1 MVNFNFNLK
10 KKSSSTET
18 PVNLIIRFNKQ
29 KLTYSTHEK
38 INPKFWQDDRNKRRY
53 QRAVETKSFPEFPEF
68 NLRLDKLESQAKTL
82 FRQFLNDNDNK
93 YPTVIELKELLDV
106 KLRRTEVNKPEIKE
120 NKKITFFGFFQKFID
135 ESNNKVNEKTGRKFS
150 RFTLGGYKNTLKI
163 LKDFSAKYDVPTDFD
178 VIDMDWYH
186 SFVSYLTKDL
196 NLATNTIGNQI
207 KIVKVILND
216 ATERGLNNNQVFR
229 SRKFRKVTE
238 MRDEIY
244 ITEEELGALEN
255 IDLSH
260 DNKLDRVRDAFLILC
275 YSGLRYSDLANL
287 TKDNIQDDYIK
298 FRSVKTG
305 QMVVVPIHRAVKV
318 IIEKYKDTSNT
329 SLPPL
334 YSNVKFNLH
343 LKELGKLIP
352 AFDVDV
358 IVRYTKGGAFL
369 EETKKKYEL
378 IKTHSGRRTFAT
390 LSYKQGIPSRV
401 IMSATGHRTEASFI
415 KYIKTS
421 PIEDATLL
429 QGYWAKEGNV

>member
-38 INPKFWQDDRNKRRY
+38 INPKFWQGDRNKRRF
-53 QRAVETKSFPEFPEF
+53 QRAIETKSFPEFPEF

-106 KLRRTEVNKPEIKE
+106 KLRRTEINKPEIKE
-120 NKKITFFGFFQKFID
+120 NKKATFFEFFQKFID
-135 ESNNKVNEKTGRKFS
+135 ESNNKVNEKTGKKFS

-163 LKDFSAKYDVPTDFD
+163 LRDFSTKYDVLTDFD

-244 ITEEELGALEN
+244 ITEEELTAIEN
-255 IDLSH
+255 LDLSH
-260 DNKLDRVRDAFLILC
+260 CRRLDCVRDAFLISC
-275 YSGLRYSDLANL
+275 YSGLRYSDLASL
-287 TKDNIQDDYIK
+287 TKENLQDNYIK

-305 QMVVVPIHRAVKV
+305 QGVVVPIHKTVKA
-318 IIEKYKDTSNT
+318 IIEKYKDTSSI
-329 SLPPL
+329 SLLPM
-334 YSNVKFNLH
+334 YSNVKMNLY
-343 LKELGKLIP
+343 LKELAQMVP
-352 AFDVDV
+352 ALNVNVTFG
-358 IVRYTKGGAFL
+358 YTKGGNYVEHSISKHSL
-369 EETKKKYEL
+369 V
-378 IKTHSGRRTFAT
+378 KTHTGRRTFAT
-390 LSYKQGIPSRV
+390 LAYKKGIPTRI
-401 IMSATGHRTEASFI
+401 IMAATGHRTETSFM
-415 KYIKTS
+415 KYLKTTAV
-421 PIEDATLL
+421 EDAALL
-429 QGYWAKEGNV
+429 EKYW